1 MRIRSILKPT
11 LLSVVLGAALQN
23 MAFAQQA
30 ASQSEQVPPAPTVT
44 ELDAVKVV
52 GSRLSSSRAEGAS
65 PVKILDEEAIAATG
79 AISGDEL
86 LQAIPQVGTMMFN
99 NTDAGAGLNAARGDV
114 GSINLRDLGSGNTLL
129 MVNGRRMVLHP
140 GSQTENLVPVQT
152 SNMNAIPLYGVS
164 RTELLLG
171 GASALYGSDAVAG
184 VMNVVMD
191 TSFQGFQLQAE
202 YGGSE
207 DVELRQGNINF
218 KAGKWFNDDRTRVT
232 LVGGR
237 THRSNLPASAR
248 EYSANQ
254 ARIPLFEGTE
264 FEGVTALDP
273 RSSISAWG
281 GFQTVGGVPVRGA
294 NNALITSTGGYFHID
309 PVGFHGC
316 TAQVTSDV
324 CIMSS
329 TQDATIHR
337 PQRFSSSSSRDIL
350 GEVDRDNVF
359 ATIEHDIND
368 DFVAFGELAAY
379 RAKYVGRREQLS
391 FLSAAPQVVSKNNYY
406 NPFGAMYRADG
417 SLNPYRLAGINA
429 PVGGLD
435 VRLNNY
441 RATDVDN
448 TYAVDDDSFRVLAG
462 VRGML
467 MGFEWESAVLYSAA
481 ETTDTTNVINNTL
494 FQEALSWNT
503 PDAYNPFWGGNLD
516 DFSAPLDPARNQAA
530 IDYSTMSVSRR
541 SKSTL
546 FQLDTRFIRE
556 NLFKLPA
563 GQVGVAFG
571 GEWRRESLLDDRD
584 QNMDGTINYIN
595 PLTGKPTSNVA
606 GASPAG
612 DTSGSRQVASLYAEF
627 AIPLVSRDMG
637 IPLVRALDLQIAGR
651 YENYSDFGGVTKPKV
666 SLAWDIF
673 DGFMFRGNW
682 SQSFLAPNLMQ
693 MYVDGLTVSNTR
705 TDYYVCEAQIRT
717 GTIAGVHRCSQSFS
731 TTELRSGNRDLEPEN
746 SESWSGGFVFQ
757 PTFLPEGAG
766 RLTLTAD
773 YWQIKQENVIGIV
786 GGDTQLALD
795 YLLRL
800 QGSYNPAVVRLAP
813 DEDRIALFAGTGL
826 APVGRV
832 DYIDDRFLNRQPRT
846 TRGIDFG
853 ATWRLKTSSAGA
865 FYASLNAARMIE
877 ITQQNTSDVQSI
889 IDAQASGL
897 IDNNFNVSNAG
908 NLLGIN
914 SKPEWRASFDTSW
927 RKDGWGA
934 GMFVSYVAGTDWTS
948 LVSNTGNYFQVPSW
962 TTANLW
968 VERGFGQRDGLL
980 SGTTIRLTV
989 RNVADL
995 DPPFVPSSA
1004 LGYNSNIHNALGRG
1018 YYLKLTK
1025 KFD

>member
-1 MRIRSILKPT
+1 MRSRIIIKPT
-11 LLSVVLGAALQN
+11 LLSVVLYATLQN
-23 MAFAQQA
+23 MAFAQQPV
-30 ASQSEQVPPAPTVT
+30 SQPDQVQPAPTVK
-44 ELDAVKVV
+44 ELDAVTVV
-52 GSRLSSSRAEGAS
+52 GSRLSSTRTEGAS

-140 GSQTENLVPVQT
+140 GTQTENLVPVQT
-152 SNMNAIPLYGVS
+152 SNMNSIPLYGVR

-191 TSFQGFQLQAE
+191 TYFQGFQLQAE

-218 KAGKWFNDDRTRVT
+218 KAGQWFNDGRTRVT
-232 LVGGR
+232 LLGGI

-254 ARIPLFEGTE
+254 ARIPLFDGTD

-281 GFQTVGGVPVRGA
+281 GFQTINGVPVRGA
-294 NNALITSTGGYFHID
+294 NNALITSTGGYFHTD

-316 TAQVTSDV
+316 TAPLNSDV

-337 PQRFSSSSSRDIL
+337 PQRFSSSNSRDIL
-350 GEVDRDNVF
+350 GEVDRTNVF
-359 ATIEHDIND
+359 GTIEHEIND
-368 DFVAFGELAAY
+368 NFVAFGELAAY
-379 RAKYVGRREQLS
+379 RAKYDGRREQLS

-441 RATDVDN
+441 RATDVN
-448 TYAVDDDSFRVLAG
+448 NNYTVDDDSFRVLAG

-467 MGFEWESAVLYSAA
+467 FGFDWESAALYSAA
-481 ETTDTTNVINNTL
+481 ETVDTTNVINNTL

-516 DFSAPLDPARNQAA
+516 DWSAPLDPARNQAA
-530 IDYSTMSVSRR
+530 INYFTMPVTRR

-546 FQLDTRFIRE
+546 FQVDTRFVRE
-556 NLFKLPA
+556 DLFSLPA
-563 GQVGVAFG
+563 GQVGMAFG
-571 GEWRRESLLDDRD
+571 AEWRRESLLDDRD
-584 QNMDGTINYIN
+584 PHMDGTLNYIN
-595 PLTGKPTSNVA
+595 PLTGVPTSNVA
-606 GASPAG
+606 GASPAKDTYG
-612 DTSGSRQVASLYAEF
+612 DRQVASLYAEF
-627 AIPLVSRDMG
+627 AIPLVSHDMG
-637 IPLVRALDLQIAGR
+637 IPLVRALDLQVAGR
-651 YENYSDFGGVTKPKV
+651 YEHYSDFGGVTKPKV
-666 SLAWDIF
+666 ALAWDIF
-673 DGFMFRGNW
+673 DGLMFRANW

-693 MYVDGLTVSNTR
+693 MYVDGLAVSNTR

-731 TTELRSGNRDLEPEN
+731 TTELRSGNRDLKPES

-757 PTFLPEGAG
+757 PKFLPEGAG

-795 YLLRL
+795 YLLRM
-800 QGSYNPAVVRLAP
+800 QGSYNPAVVRLDP
-813 DEDRIALFAGTGL
+813 DEDRIALFQGTGL
-826 APVGRV
+826 APVGKV
-832 DYIDDRFLNRQPRT
+832 DYIDDLFLNRQPRT

-853 ATWRLKTSSAGA
+853 AIWQLQTSSAGD

-877 ITQQNTSDVQSI
+877 ITQQNTKDVQSI
-889 IDAQASGL
+889 IDAQANGL
-897 IDNNFNVSNAG
+897 IDKNFNVSNAG

-914 SKPEWRASFDTSW
+914 SKPEWRASFDSSW
-927 RKDGWGA
+927 RKDGWGVGA
-934 GMFVSYVAGTDWTS
+934 FVNYVSGTDWTS
-948 LVSNTGNYFQVPSW
+948 LVSNTGNYFRVPSW

-968 VERGFGQRDGLL
+968 VERGFGQRGDFL

-989 RNVADL
+989 RNIADR
-995 DPPFVPSSA
+995 DPPFVPSTA

-1018 YYLKLTK
+1018 YYLRVTK